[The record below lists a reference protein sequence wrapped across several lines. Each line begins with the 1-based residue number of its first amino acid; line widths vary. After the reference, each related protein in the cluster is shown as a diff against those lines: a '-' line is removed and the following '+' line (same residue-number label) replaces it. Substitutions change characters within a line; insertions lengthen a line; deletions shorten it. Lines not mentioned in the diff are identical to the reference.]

1 MLNSGDFAIST
12 NPGHL
17 ARGVHPAARVAAV
30 HGPVSHNEAVRDAS
44 RHQILYSAAGNSDL
58 PLTERDDALGH
69 LKDAYRRSAD
79 DGGEIVIVFGP
90 TASGKTALLTAFED
104 WVLASGGRT
113 LHAVGASS
121 ERSHPLGGIRQI
133 LEAARDAARTERA
146 GPASRRAEDAE
157 DAVLRQAPAATDDGK
172 EPHWSIDPLVKDQ
185 IVKEIVSLA
194 ADRPLVL
201 SLDDA
206 DLVDPQSLSC
216 LAYLLRRIRS
226 ARVMAVISLQSEG
239 ESALRALYAELL
251 RLPNAHSVR
260 LRHLSQRGVEQLMAA
275 GLGRT
280 TARLLAE
287 DCAEATGGNPLL
299 VRSLIEDYQPTAD
312 AAPRLT
318 FGEGFTQAVLR
329 CLYRHDPA
337 VMQVAHAVAILGK
350 SASPQT
356 LARFLGVDEHAVTR
370 AAGAL
375 GKTGLL
381 LDYAFRHPAV
391 RHVVLHHVGTDD
403 LAQLHR
409 RGAYLLNDEGAD
421 YRRVA
426 EQLLAADWA
435 GEDWAVAALRKAAAA
450 APDAPTAVRYLRTA
464 ARAAGSGAESGA
476 ITALLAAA
484 EWRLDPAKALRYLP
498 EILVALREGEIGEAD
513 GVAVVPLL
521 LWHGMVPDAVDV
533 LKRLGTREVLDED
546 LAIKLGEL
554 RVWLSYLAPY
564 DAPRIRLGT
573 APGPSPVNTG
583 RPDFTG
589 MWALA
594 CLKDGPDPAKVSAIE
609 QNLRTMTLEDSAIGV
624 VAVALDVL
632 IASGRLVSAGRLC
645 ERLLREARRR
655 GLITWQAVLT
665 GLQAKILLWQGDAP
679 GARISARAAL
689 ATLPRASWSV
699 AVGGPSAT
707 LVLAETAMGQ
717 AKEAL
722 REVRL
727 PVPETIFRT
736 SFGLAYLHARAHNY
750 LAVGWPQAALRN
762 AHMCGKLM
770 REWNLDRPELVPWRS
785 TAGEALMRLGD
796 PSRAR
801 RLIECQ
807 MDLLDEDDHRTRGM
821 TLRALARTLDTRQ
834 QSEVLRDAI
843 EALERAGDPL
853 QLASTLADLGQVCTL
868 MGRTA
873 EARALHR
880 RAEQVAGPNP
890 AKAPRRS
897 AKVRSLRSVPTA
909 AEQEQ
914 VQVPQAPP
922 VPRAQQTRSR
932 VKAQSQGKAGS
943 APTTDPRLSDAE
955 RRVAH
960 LAAKGLPNRAIAE
973 KLYITVS
980 TVEQH
985 LTRVYRKLN
994 VKQRGC
1000 LSGALLEEF
1009 PGS

>member
-12 NPGHL
+12 HPGHR
-17 ARGVHPAARVAAV
+17 AHGVPPAAAAAAV
-30 HGPVSHNEAVRDAS
+30 HGPVSPNEAVRDAS
-44 RHQILYSAAGNSDL
+44 RHQILYSAAGNCDL
-58 PLTERDDALGH
+58 PLTERDAALGH

-90 TASGKTALLTAFED
+90 AASGKTALLTAFEE

-133 LEAARDAARTERA
+133 LEAAREATRAERA
-146 GPASRRAEDAE
+146 GPPGRRAEDA
-157 DAVLRQAPAATDDGK
+157 VLGQAPAGTAGE

-201 SLDDA
+201 ALDDA

-381 LDYAFRHPAV
+381 LDYTFRHPAM

-421 YRRVA
+421 FRRVA

-435 GEDWAVAALRKAAAA
+435 DEEWAVAALRKAAAA

-464 ARAAGSGAESGA
+464 ARAAGTRAERAA

-498 EILVALREGEIGEAD
+498 EVLAALRDGEIGEAD

-533 LKRLGTREVLDED
+533 LKRLGTHEVLDED

-594 CLKDGPDPAKVSAIE
+594 CLKDGPGPAKVSAIE
-609 QNLRTMTLEDSAIGV
+609 QNLRTMALEDSAIGV
-624 VAVALDVL
+624 VSVALDVL

-645 ERLLREARRR
+645 ERLLREAHRR
-655 GLITWQAVLT
+655 GLVTWQAVLT
-665 GLQAKILLWQGDAP
+665 GLQAKILLWQGDAA

-689 ATLPRASWSV
+689 AALPRASWSV

-707 LVLAETAMGQ
+707 LVLAETTMGQ

-807 MDLLDEDDHRTRGM
+807 MDLLDEDDHRTRGL
-821 TLRALARTLDTRQ
+821 TLRALARTLDTRR
-834 QSEVLRDAI
+834 QSEVLRDAV

-853 QLASTLADLGQVCTL
+853 QLAAALADLGQVCTL
-868 MGRTA
+868 LGRTA
-873 EARALHR
+873 EARTLHR
-880 RAEQVAGPNP
+880 RAEQISGPNP
-890 AKAPRRS
+890 ANAPRRS
-897 AKVRSLRSVPTA
+897 AKTRRLQPVSA
-909 AEQEQ
+909 AVEQKQEQ
-914 VQVPQAPP
+914 TQG
-922 VPRAQQTRSR
+922 R
-932 VKAQSQGKAGS
+932 GKAGP
-943 APTTDPRLSDAE
+943 AATVDPRLSDAE

-960 LAAKGLPNRAIAE
+960 LAATGLPNRAIAE